1 MLARAL
7 LRIATILLGLAIS
20 HALAQSL
27 PTAKP
32 EAVGLSAAKLQR
44 LTDAFQ
50 AEVDKGAIPGAVL
63 MVARN
68 GKVGYFKAIGLQD
81 REKQIAMKP
90 DSIFWIAS
98 LTKPI
103 ATVAAMMLVEE
114 GKIQIDDPVARYLP
128 ELKDMQVGVEK
139 VDPSTGKPQLVLEPV
154 RRPMTVQDLLR
165 HTSGFTYPN
174 FGNSLVNLAYTAADV
189 FDPRLTLSEFVTKVS
204 KLPLAYQPGTTW
216 DYGVSTDVLG
226 RIVEVVSGM
235 PFDRFITERIT
246 RPLKL
251 SDTAFVVSQANA
263 FRIAQPQNEPATGKR
278 PAFYHDMTVPP
289 KLISG
294 GVGMVSTASDYLRF
308 CQMLLS
314 GGALDG
320 ARLLE
325 ARTVRYMTVDHLPP
339 DVGFSPAAY
348 FFGAS
353 GPTRAQGQGFGL
365 GFAVRNDEGRNARF
379 GNPGKYFWISVT
391 GAAFFVDPQEKL
403 IGIMMVQLPI
413 IQTQHYRS
421 LFENLVYQAVEK

>member
-128 ELKDMQVGVEK
+128 ELKTCRSASRRSTPPPESRNSCWS
-139 VDPSTGKPQLVLEPV
+139 PS
-154 RRPMTVQDLLR
+154 
-165 HTSGFTYPN
+165 
-174 FGNSLVNLAYTAADV
+174 A
-189 FDPRLTLSEFVTKVS
+189 
-204 KLPLAYQPGTTW
+204 
-216 DYGVSTDVLG
+216 G
-226 RIVEVVSGM
+226 R
-235 PFDRFITERIT
+235 
-246 RPLKL
+246 
-251 SDTAFVVSQANA
+251 
-263 FRIAQPQNEPATGKR
+263 
-278 PAFYHDMTVPP
+278 
-289 KLISG
+289 
-294 GVGMVSTASDYLRF
+294 
-308 CQMLLS
+308 
-314 GGALDG
+314 
-320 ARLLE
+320 
-325 ARTVRYMTVDHLPP
+325 
-339 DVGFSPAAY
+339 
-348 FFGAS
+348 
-353 GPTRAQGQGFGL
+353 
-365 GFAVRNDEGRNARF
+365 
-379 GNPGKYFWISVT
+379 
-391 GAAFFVDPQEKL
+391 
-403 IGIMMVQLPI
+403 
-413 IQTQHYRS
+413 
-421 LFENLVYQAVEK
+421 